1 MCLARPKAPSQ
12 VFCIMDIKK
21 GTNTHV
27 LRHLCLTLEMLLA
40 GHVVPDTMHLLGGDL
55 MYGDDSAVPA
65 ETVGHF
71 PVIKATVLI
80 RVNAQLPQT
89 HPDVNVLQMQESG
102 VQGSLVD
109 ELRHI
114 RREHVPRARAKR
126 RVLAL
131 GIKVSGHVPFAA
143 HVPYGSAV
151 DDVPGEVPPS
161 RFGRRLQEF
170 IHQVVHVHKDIAVRF
185 HHVLGLV
192 AERRHPA
199 HTHKRFESEVVVR
212 VDEVFDY
219 DVVEDLAFLLHH
231 LVEHR
236 IRAASEKKQ
245 RYDAKV
251 AERALV
257 APRLPDG
264 LAGVE
269 LLVRG
274 RDEDDEEGHV
284 GFAFLGLVDDE
295 IEGVWVQRT
304 RPDVAESGGGVVLE
318 RFRRFTRRRGQL
330 ARVG

>member
-1 MCLARPKAPSQ
+1 
-12 VFCIMDIKK
+12 MDIKK
-21 GTNTHV
+21 GTNTQV
-27 LRHLCLTLEMLLA
+27 LRHLRLTLEMLLA
-40 GHVVPDTMHLLGGDL
+40 GHVVPDPMHLLRGDL
-55 MYGDDSAVPA
+55 MYGDNSTVPA

-71 PVIKATVLI
+71 PVIEATVLI

-109 ELRHI
+109 ELRNV

-126 RVLAL
+126 WVLAF

-161 RFGRRLQEF
+161 RFRRRLQEF
-170 IHQVVHVHKDIAVRF
+170 INQVVHVHEDIAVRF

-192 AERRHPA
+192 AVSRHPA
-199 HTHKRFESEVVVR
+199 HSHQRFESEVVVR
-212 VDEVFDY
+212 VDEVFDN
-219 DVVEDLAFLLHH
+219 DVVKDLALLLHH

-236 IRAASEKKQ
+236 IRTASEKKQ
-245 RYDAKV
+245 RDDTKV

-257 APRLPDG
+257 TPRLPDG

-274 RDEDDEEGHV
+274 CDEDDEEGHV
-284 GFAFLGLVDDE
+284 GIAFLGLVDDE
-295 IEGVWVQRT
+295 IEGVRVQRT
-304 RPDVAESGGGVVLE
+304 RPDVAEGGGGVALE
-318 RFRRFTRRRGQL
+318 RFRRFTCRHGQL